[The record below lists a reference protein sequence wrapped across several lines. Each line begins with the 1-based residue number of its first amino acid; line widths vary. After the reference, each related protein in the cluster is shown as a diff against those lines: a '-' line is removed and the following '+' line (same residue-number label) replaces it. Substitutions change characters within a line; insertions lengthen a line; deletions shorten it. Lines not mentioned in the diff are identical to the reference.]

1 MVGVPTPMMDELVM
15 WNQRLI
21 GKEYVTKGEDGV
33 VRINGKDKR
42 ECVCPTSM
50 GIKVEDLIK

>member
-1 MVGVPTPMMDELVM
+1 MMDELVM

-33 VRINGKDKR
+33 VRIVR
-42 ECVCPTSM
+42 
-50 GIKVEDLIK
+50 